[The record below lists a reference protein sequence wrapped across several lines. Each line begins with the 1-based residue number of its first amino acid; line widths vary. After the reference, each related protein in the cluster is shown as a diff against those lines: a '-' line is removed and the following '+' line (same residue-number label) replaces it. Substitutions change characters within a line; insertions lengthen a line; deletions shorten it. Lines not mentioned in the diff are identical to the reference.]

1 MAKVDLFFS
10 LFENQMKKLLYVGP
24 IGGLEEHCLLLGRWP
39 QPSILTAAWFTS
51 SCFPDCFHVSWGDG
65 LAVRVLREMSWRFQ
79 DTLIT
84 RHRCTLKMAFTDVC
98 DSFSFIFKAV
108 CLSGAERRPT
118 VPQRGERA
126 RGCKF
131 LDADELLNYFSTKQG
146 LPLGDVQWVIPVSL
160 WRIRFSSVMTVC

>member
-1 MAKVDLFFS
+1 M
-10 LFENQMKKLLYVGP
+10 
-24 IGGLEEHCLLLGRWP
+24 
-39 QPSILTAAWFTS
+39 
-51 SCFPDCFHVSWGDG
+51 
-65 LAVRVLREMSWRFQ
+65 
-79 DTLIT
+79 IT

-146 LPLGDVQWVIPVSL
+146 LSPGRCAVSYSGISL
-160 WRIRFSSVMTVC
+160 AYQIFFCDDCVLSLLCGCSERST